1 MTLPLILG
9 IDPGPVTSGV
19 VLYDPV
25 QGKVVE
31 AWAKMP
37 TYAVL
42 VSARLRSMAGV
53 HLDVWDLVNAHLA
66 MEHIVSY
73 GAKIGGETID
83 TIEPIGRIKEAWS
96 WIDENATYKSRPDIL
111 EHITGNRKATPAE
124 CNYQLSKRFGGKDV
138 AVGTKK
144 QPGPLYGV
152 TSHAWSALAVAVVA
166 SDLLRKKETP

>member
-19 VLYDPV
+19 ILYDPV
-25 QGKVVE
+25 RSRVLE

-37 TYAVL
+37 TADALEAVRKRAL
-42 VSARLRSMAGV
+42 SDKEGAYWCLRRV
-53 HLDVWDLVNAHLA
+53 HLA

-73 GAKIGGETID
+73 GAPIGKSTID

-96 WIDENATYKSRPDIL
+96 REDANATYLSRPEIL
-111 EHITGNRKATPAE
+111 KHLTGAANSKASD
-124 CNYQLSKRFGGKDV
+124 CNYCIRKRFGGDDL

-166 SDLLRKKETP
+166 SDLLRKEGKA